1 MNKLVLNFALLAAL
15 SAGLSAHAQKKKEV
29 INDSNT
35 PLHLLQPDYQVGY
48 GIVSAEDIKK
58 DMDRVLRYLESNTPT
73 RVVDKRNGKVITDY
87 ANMDT
92 NAQLER
98 GTFRLASYEWGVTYS
113 AMLAAAEA
121 TGDEAYKKYVYDR
134 FKFLSEVAP
143 YFKKVYEKYGTTDA
157 QMLQILTP
165 HALDDAGAVCAA
177 MMKAQMKDK
186 SLKLQD
192 MIDNYFHFIMYKEHR
207 LADGTF
213 ARNRPYHNTLWLD
226 DMFMG
231 IPSVALMGRYAS
243 DHNDKYYQEAVRQ
256 VLQFAERMFVP
267 EKGLFRHGWVEGM
280 KDHPAFHWGRA
291 NGWAI
296 LTMCEVLDVLPADYP
311 GRDKIISL
319 LQAHVRGLA
328 ACQSKDGF
336 WHQLLDRNDS
346 YLESSATAL
355 YVYCMAHAINKGW
368 IDAMAYGPVVQL
380 GWHAVSSAINA
391 QGQVEMTCVGTGMGY
406 DPAFYYYRPV
416 NVYAAHGYG
425 PVIWAGAE
433 MLNLLK
439 HQHPRMNDSAVHF
452 YPTEQQTKEPI
463 FFYSEP
469 GNPREFVAGV
479 SRINEKSPVA
489 FLIGDSTVKC
499 GAGNGEDNKWG
510 WGSYLQNYFDTTRI
524 SIENCALGGRSS
536 RTYFTEGLWNRVL
549 PAIKPG
555 DYVLI
560 DFGHND
566 GGPMNTGRARA
577 SLPGTGD
584 DSKKVVLEKDGST
597 EEVYSFGHYIRMY
610 IRQAKAKGAKVI
622 VMSHTPGN
630 RWTDNHMN
638 RCDKT
643 YGKWSK
649 EVAEQEGVSFIDLN
663 DLTAKKFE
671 AMGKEKTAAYYAD
684 SVHNTQEGAV
694 LNAESVV
701 EGIRSLQNCDLKD
714 YLKLLPLAP

>member
-143 YFKKVYEKYGTTDA
+143 YFKKVYEKYGTTDV

-433 MLNLLK
+433 TVSYTHLTL
-439 HQHPRMNDSAVHF
+439 
-452 YPTEQQTKEPI
+452 PTI
-463 FFYSEP
+463 
-469 GNPREFVAGV
+469 A
-479 SRINEKSPVA
+479 
-489 FLIGDSTVKC
+489 
-499 GAGNGEDNKWG
+499 
-510 WGSYLQNYFDTTRI
+510 
-524 SIENCALGGRSS
+524 
-536 RTYFTEGLWNRVL
+536 
-549 PAIKPG
+549 
-555 DYVLI
+555 
-560 DFGHND
+560 
-566 GGPMNTGRARA
+566 
-577 SLPGTGD
+577 
-584 DSKKVVLEKDGST
+584 
-597 EEVYSFGHYIRMY
+597 
-610 IRQAKAKGAKVI
+610 
-622 VMSHTPGN
+622 
-630 RWTDNHMN
+630 
-638 RCDKT
+638 
-643 YGKWSK
+643 
-649 EVAEQEGVSFIDLN
+649 
-663 DLTAKKFE
+663 
-671 AMGKEKTAAYYAD
+671 
-684 SVHNTQEGAV
+684 
-694 LNAESVV
+694 
-701 EGIRSLQNCDLKD
+701 
-714 YLKLLPLAP
+714 

>member
-92 NAQLER
+92 NVQLER

-256 VLQFAERMFVP
+256 ILQFAERMFVP

-296 LTMCEVLDVLPADYP
+296 LTMCEVLDVLPDDYP
-311 GRDKIISL
+311 RRDKSFIRLS
-319 LQAHVRGLA
+319 
-328 ACQSKDGF
+328 
-336 WHQLLDRNDS
+336 
-346 YLESSATAL
+346 
-355 YVYCMAHAINKGW
+355 
-368 IDAMAYGPVVQL
+368 
-380 GWHAVSSAINA
+380 
-391 QGQVEMTCVGTGMGY
+391 TG
-406 DPAFYYYRPV
+406 DVP
-416 NVYAAHGYG
+416 
-425 PVIWAGAE
+425 
-433 MLNLLK
+433 
-439 HQHPRMNDSAVHF
+439 
-452 YPTEQQTKEPI
+452 
-463 FFYSEP
+463 
-469 GNPREFVAGV
+469 
-479 SRINEKSPVA
+479 
-489 FLIGDSTVKC
+489 
-499 GAGNGEDNKWG
+499 
-510 WGSYLQNYFDTTRI
+510 
-524 SIENCALGGRSS
+524 
-536 RTYFTEGLWNRVL
+536 TEGLFLLCVKCWMYFRPTIPDAIRLSTCCRHTFADWL
-549 PAIKPG
+549 P
-555 DYVLI
+555 V
-560 DFGHND
+560 
-566 GGPMNTGRARA
+566 
-577 SLPGTGD
+577 
-584 DSKKVVLEKDGST
+584 
-597 EEVYSFGHYIRMY
+597 
-610 IRQAKAKGAKVI
+610 KAK
-622 VMSHTPGN
+622 T
-630 RWTDNHMN
+630 
-638 RCDKT
+638 
-643 YGKWSK
+643 
-649 EVAEQEGVSFIDLN
+649 VSGTSCSTAMT
-663 DLTAKKFE
+663 LTW
-671 AMGKEKTAAYYAD
+671 
-684 SVHNTQEGAV
+684 N
-694 LNAESVV
+694 
-701 EGIRSLQNCDLKD
+701 
-714 YLKLLPLAP
+714 LLPLPSTYTVWHMPSIKDGLTPWHTVR

>member
-121 TGDEAYKKYVYDR
+121 TGDEAYQKYVYDR

-296 LTMCEVLDVLPADYP
+296 LTMCEVLDVLPANYP
-311 GRDKIISL
+311 GRDKIINL

-584 DSKKVVLEKDGST
+584 DSKKVVMEKDGST

-610 IRQAKAKGAKVI
+610 IRQAKVKGAKVI

-630 RWTDNHMN
+630 RWTDNRMN

-714 YLKLLPLAP
+714 YLK